1 MTITPTTLVRASA
14 AAAVAAGAIF
24 IGVQVGHPHLDA
36 DSVTTAEMAVRG
48 SLKVV
53 MAVLSLVGITGMY
66 LTQVRRN
73 GLLGLVGYTVFAAGY
88 LMVMA
93 TSFVAAYVLPTIA
106 TTDRNYTQS
115 VLDVATGGSASTDIG
130 ALEPL
135 VQLQGTLYLAGGL
148 LFGIALFR
156 ANVLPRWASALLAV
170 SGLVSAALAV
180 MPDAFYRLLAF
191 PNGVALVALGYGLW
205 RRTKA
210 PTRPAVTADVASGRP
225 RPADTTCTK

>member
-1 MTITPTTLVRASA
+1 VTITPTTLVRASA

-48 SLKVV
+48 TLKVV
-53 MAVLSLVGITGMY
+53 MAVLSLVGISGMY
-66 LTQVRRN
+66 LTHVRRN
-73 GLLGLVGYTVFAAGY
+73 GLLGFVGYTVFAAGY

-106 TTDRNYTQS
+106 ATNRNYTQS
-115 VLDVATGGSASTDIG
+115 VLDVATGGSAATDIG

-135 VQLQGTLYLAGGL
+135 VQGQGALYLAGGL

-170 SGLVSAALAV
+170 SGLASAALAV

-191 PNGVALVALGYGLW
+191 PNGIALIALGYGLW
-205 RRTKA
+205 RTTNA
-210 PTRPAVTADVASGRP
+210 PTRPTVTADVTSGRP
-225 RPADTTCTK
+225 RTTDMTCTN